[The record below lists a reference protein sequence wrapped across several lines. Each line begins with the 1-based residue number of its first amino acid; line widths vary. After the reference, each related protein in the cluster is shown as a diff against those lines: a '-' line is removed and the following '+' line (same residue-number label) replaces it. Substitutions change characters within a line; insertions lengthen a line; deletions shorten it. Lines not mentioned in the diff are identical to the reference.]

1 MLDNVKAIVISTFCK
16 FGFGVKRNDDAST
29 LILILN
35 YLITNYLIFAVLIST
50 KTSRAFLGPR
60 VHGLYKFVAL
70 LSCYV
75 LIDRV
80 IFCHSCS

>member
-29 LILILN
+29 P
-35 YLITNYLIFAVLIST
+35 
-50 KTSRAFLGPR
+50 RAFLGPR

-80 IFCHSCS
+80 IFCHSWS